1 MNKPAPI
8 NKTILLESE
17 FFCDGAYY
25 LLTSHSLGGSGID
38 PHVLA
43 DVLGNPTAK
52 QMNDL
57 LRKGV
62 CLPLAFEGDC
72 AMDGD
77 TLFVVGALD
86 ARHEQAWIARLTSR
100 LSIPC
105 GRLVML
111 CGGGDGDGLARAIS
125 GKPPDEDYCI
135 YQTIEVPPGDY
146 RVDVLAYLESD
157 TVMFMDEDS
166 DEDAVRKK
174 YRHLPKVD
182 ERYVV
187 HLTPLEGDVS
197 LPPLVDEVNW
207 PGVFECRRF
216 ASPD

>member
-1 MNKPAPI
+1 MTKSAAI
-8 NKTILLESE
+8 NTQIPLDEN

-25 LLTSHSLGGSGID
+25 LLTSHSLGKSGID
-38 PHVLA
+38 PHALA
-43 DVLGNPTAK
+43 DILGSPTAS

-72 AMDGD
+72 AMDGG
-77 TLFVVGALD
+77 TLFVVGELD
-86 ARHEQAWIARLTSR
+86 ARHEKAWIACLTSK

-105 GRLVML
+105 GKFVML
-111 CGGGDGDGLARAIS
+111 CGGGDGDGLARAVS
-125 GKPPDEDYCI
+125 GKPADEDYCI
-135 YQTIEVPPGDY
+135 YQTTDVPPGDY
-146 RVDVLAYLESD
+146 RVDVLAYLDSD

-166 DEDAVRKK
+166 DEDAIREK
-174 YRHLPKVD
+174 YAHLPKVD

-187 HLTPLEGDVS
+187 HLTPLEDDVP

-207 PGVFECRRF
+207 PGVFEFR
-216 ASPD
+216 